1 MTSKQANTSRQLPPV
16 AVRACQI
23 LIGVALAIALILS
36 NVFLLATEA
45 FIRHEYNK
53 PSFPADEY
61 YPPGGYPLPR
71 AEREALAK
79 LGLASVLRP
88 DGIRLLEEAR
98 FERTGEPAFNERE
111 IRHMRDVNV
120 LIQKVRWVLWIAW
133 AVLVGE
139 AVLLLVAGERRALF
153 RALWVGSAA
162 SLIAFAA
169 LGLFIAVGFNAFFTA
184 FHRVFFEGDTW
195 LFLYSDTLI
204 RIYPTQFWFDVSVYL
219 AGMTLAELGLVAA
232 GSRMALRRTAR
243 VSPALRE

>member
-1 MTSKQANTSRQLPPV
+1 MPCEEERYQMTPITPTCRRLPPA
-16 AVRACQI
+16 AVRVSQI
-23 LIGVALAIALILS
+23 LIGLALPVALVLA
-36 NVFLLATEA
+36 NVFLIASDA
-45 FIRHEYNK
+45 FIRHEYDK

-111 IRHMRDVNV
+111 IRHMRDVNA
-120 LIQKVRWVLWIAW
+120 LIQRARWALWIAW
-133 AVLVGE
+133 VVLAGE
-139 AVLLLVAGERRALF
+139 AFLLLVNGERRALF
-153 RALWVGSAA
+153 RSLWASSAGS
-162 SLIAFAA
+162 LVAFAV
-169 LGLFIAVGFNAFFTA
+169 LGLFIAAGFSVFFTA

-204 RIYPTQFWFDVSVYL
+204 RIYPTKFWFDVSLYL

-232 GSRMALRRTAR
+232 GSRLALRRTA
-243 VSPALRE
+243 

>member
-1 MTSKQANTSRQLPPV
+1 MTSIQGTTSRRLPS
-16 AVRACQI
+16 AATRISQI
-23 LIGVALAIALILS
+23 LIGLALPIALILS
-36 NVFLLATEA
+36 NVFLLATDA
-45 FIRHEYNK
+45 FIRHEYDK

-61 YPPGGYPLPR
+61 PPPGGYPLPR

-79 LGLASVLRP
+79 LGLASVLRA

-98 FERTGEPAFNERE
+98 FERTGEPAFNQRE

-120 LIQKVRWVLWIAW
+120 LIQKVRWVWWIAW

-153 RALWVGSAA
+153 RALWGSSVA

-169 LGLFIAVGFNAFFTA
+169 LGLFIGLGFNVFFTA

-219 AGMTLAELGLVAA
+219 AGMTLAELGLIAA
-232 GSRMALRRTAR
+232 GSRAALRRAG
-243 VSPALRE
+243 

>member
-1 MTSKQANTSRQLPPV
+1 MRVS
-16 AVRACQI
+16 QI
-23 LIGVALAIALILS
+23 LIALALPVALILS
-36 NVFLLATEA
+36 NVFLLATDA
-45 FIRHEYNK
+45 FIRHEYDK

-111 IRHMRDVNV
+111 IRHMRDVNI
-120 LIQKVRWVLWIAW
+120 LIQRARWALWIAW

-139 AVLLLVAGERRALF
+139 AFLLLVAGERRALW
-153 RALWVGSAA
+153 RSLWVSSAA

-169 LGLFIAVGFNAFFTA
+169 LGLFIGIGFNVFFTA

-204 RIYPTQFWFDVSVYL
+204 RIYPTQFWFDVSLYL
-219 AGMTLAELGLVAA
+219 AGMTLAELGLIAA
-232 GSRMALRRTAR
+232 GSRRALRQP
-243 VSPALRE
+243 V

>member
-1 MTSKQANTSRQLPPV
+1 MPHEEEGHPMIPNQPICRKFPSA
-16 AVRACQI
+16 AVRASQI
-23 LIGVALAIALILS
+23 LIGVALPIALVLS
-36 NVFLLATEA
+36 NVFLIASDA
-45 FIRHEYNK
+45 FIRHEYDK

-98 FERTGEPAFNERE
+98 FARTGEPAFNERE
-111 IRHMRDVNV
+111 IRHMRDVNA
-120 LIQKVRWVLWIAW
+120 LIQRARWALWIAW

-153 RALWVGSAA
+153 RSLRASSAGALA
-162 SLIAFAA
+162 AFAA
-169 LGLFIAVGFNAFFTA
+169 LGLFIGLGFNIFFTA

-204 RIYPTQFWFDVSVYL
+204 RIYPTKFWFDVSLYL

-232 GSRMALRRTAR
+232 GSRLGLRQA
-243 VSPALRE
+243 A

>member
-1 MTSKQANTSRQLPPV
+1 MEDSELTQPNTPVCRRLPSA
-16 AVRACQI
+16 AVRVSQI
-23 LIGVALAIALILS
+23 LIGLALPVALILS
-36 NVFLLATEA
+36 NVFVLATDA
-45 FIRHEYNK
+45 FIRHEYDK

-71 AEREALAK
+71 AEREVLAK
-79 LGLASVLRP
+79 LGLASVLRA

-120 LIQKVRWVLWIAW
+120 LIQKVRWALWFAW

-153 RALWVGSAA
+153 RALWTSSLA
-162 SLIAFAA
+162 SLAAFAA
-169 LGLFIAVGFNAFFTA
+169 LGMFIGLGFNVFFTA

-204 RIYPTQFWFDVSVYL
+204 RIYPTKFWFDVSVYL
-219 AGMTLAELGLVAA
+219 AGMTLAELGLIAA
-232 GSRMALRRTAR
+232 GSRAALRGA
-243 VSPALRE
+243 

>member
-1 MTSKQANTSRQLPPV
+1 MRVS
-16 AVRACQI
+16 QI
-23 LIGVALAIALILS
+23 LIGLALPVALILA
-36 NVFLLATEA
+36 NVFLLATDG
-45 FIRHEYNK
+45 FIRHEYDK

-61 YPPGGYPLPR
+61 SPPGGYPLPR

-88 DGIRLLEEAR
+88 GGIRLLEEAR

-120 LIQKVRWVLWIAW
+120 LIQKVRWALWIAW
-133 AVLVGE
+133 AVLAGE

-153 RALWVGSAA
+153 RALWTGSMT
-162 SLIAFAA
+162 SLVAFAA
-169 LGLFIAVGFNAFFTA
+169 LGLFIGVGFNVFFTA

-204 RIYPTQFWFDVSVYL
+204 RIYPTKFWFDVSLYL
-219 AGMTLAELGLVAA
+219 AGMTLAELGLIAA
-232 GSRMALRRTAR
+232 GSRAALRRTA
-243 VSPALRE
+243 